1 MTGFFS
7 PRTPI
12 RATNPTITAAEFRAQ
27 FPEFSVDDY
36 PDSMVD
42 DWIEQARSIYNWRKL
57 AIMYLAAHLIAVF
70 NQERTTTTPASLD
83 SGSTGQVQ
91 SQTVGPLSVTY
102 RQGAGA
108 VMNMA
113 ANESMWFYDRSTY
126 GRMYLELR
134 RATPGVTMSVRSFG

>member
-1 MTGFFS
+1 
-7 PRTPI
+7 
-12 RATNPTITAAEFRAQ
+12 
-27 FPEFSVDDY
+27 
-36 PDSMVD
+36 
-42 DWIEQARSIYNWRKL
+42 
-57 AIMYLAAHLIAVF
+57 MYLAAHLIAVF